1 MKFSK
6 PASNFRVVLTRRGFL
21 KLGSVAAASAALED
35 RSWSQTRA
43 DYQLDI
49 APYTLELSSKHSVR
63 TIAYNGQVPGPVLR
77 LKEGRAVTIEV
88 TNRTSDA
95 EVVHWH
101 GLFLP
106 PAVDGAMEE
115 GTPMIPPGATARY
128 TFEPRPSGFRWYHTH
143 TTAGS
148 DLRKAQYTGL
158 HGFLMIDGRDD
169 PGQFDQEFFL
179 AIHDWDGEMTGG
191 ADGSMNPEYRYTTIN
206 GRLYG
211 AGEPLRVR
219 RGQRVLFHIL
229 NSSATEV
236 HWLALSGHKFH
247 VIALDGNPVPT
258 PQDVSMIRLAP
269 AERVCAV
276 VEMNYPGKWVLGEVR
291 RHVQAAGAAILV
303 EYENA
308 VGEAVWQQPEDLIWN
323 YSQFGSAARTGTAST
338 DVVEIPLEFTSRF
351 AGHGAPDHWMING
364 KSYPET
370 SAPALR
376 EGQRYR
382 LMFRNPTM
390 DDHPVHL
397 HRHSFE
403 LRNLPG
409 TGATQGI
416 MKDVVLVPSKSELAV
431 EFVANHPGDT
441 LFHCHQQNHMD
452 YGFMLL
458 FHYA

>member
-1 MKFSK
+1 M
-6 PASNFRVVLTRRGFL
+6 R
-21 KLGSVAAASAALED
+21 LGGVMAASITFDAEA
-35 RSWSQTRA
+35 WSQQQP
-43 DYQLDI
+43 DYKLEI
-49 APYTLELSSKHSVR
+49 APYTLELSPKHSLR
-63 TIAYNGQVPGPVLR
+63 TIAYNQQVPGPLLR
-77 LKEGRAVTIEV
+77 LKEGRPVTIEV
-88 TNRTSDA
+88 TNRSSDA

-115 GTPMIPPGATARY
+115 GTPVIPPGATARY
-128 TFEPRPSGFRWYHTH
+128 TFEPRPAGFRWYHTH

-148 DLRKAQYTGL
+148 DLKKAQYTGM
-158 HGFLMIDGRDD
+158 HGFLMIDPKAEPGRY
-169 PGQFDQEFFL
+169 DQEFFL
-179 AIHDWDGEMTGG
+179 AIHDWEGEMTGS

-206 GRLYG
+206 GRMYG
-211 AGEPLRVR
+211 AGEPLRVK
-219 RGQRVLFHIL
+219 RGQRVLFHLL

-236 HWLALSGHKFH
+236 HWLALSGHAFQ
-247 VIALDGNPVPT
+247 VIALDGNPVPR
-258 PQDVSMIRLAP
+258 PQSVSMIRLAP

-276 VEMNYPGKWVLGEVR
+276 VETNHPGKWVLGEVR
-291 RHVQAAGAAILV
+291 KHLQEAGAAMVV
-303 EYENA
+303 EYED
-308 VGEAVWQQPEDLIWN
+308 VTGEAVWQQPDELDWD
-323 YSQFGSAARTGTAST
+323 YSRFAGSAHTQAVSS
-338 DVVEIPLEFTSRF
+338 DVVDIPLEFTSKF

-370 SAPALR
+370 SAPPLNA
-376 EGQRYR
+376 GKRYR
-382 LMFRNPTM
+382 LIFKNPTM
-390 DDHPVHL
+390 DAHPVHL

-403 LRNLPG
+403 LRSLPG

-431 EFVANHPGDT
+431 EFVANHQGNT